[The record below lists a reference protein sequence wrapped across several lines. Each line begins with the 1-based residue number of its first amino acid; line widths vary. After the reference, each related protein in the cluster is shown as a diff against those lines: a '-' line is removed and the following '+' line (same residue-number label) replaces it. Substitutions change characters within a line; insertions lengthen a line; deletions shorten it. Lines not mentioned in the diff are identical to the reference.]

1 MDSTKPSMEGAKTS
15 FMDIIPST
23 EVEQELDTS
32 VFGVSIVE
40 EIISSSVTQMDE
52 QTEQVLESTDIAET
66 SNKASTAGNIS
77 DREDVFNILLP
88 SKKESNTEIIKEKD
102 YSPLEANNS
111 FLNTIVIQDAFIFC
125 PTLEPIVMNDTFDQ
139 GIFASERE
147 MNNMEDDR
155 ISISNK
161 FISIEFNEGHE
172 NRSKVQAIEEYL
184 LDVKNNAQ
192 EYKSALN
199 VQGILYF
206 DEDTPVE
213 SWLLNSV
220 DLLKG
225 HTNDLPTNW
234 LDIAQLINK
243 DDWSLLFSLSL
254 ERIEAE
260 RIYIPIAAFKFWE
273 QQDFKELLNEVMDK
287 SAFYKFKP
295 EEEKMQG
302 IGYLFLEM
310 FKIRRQI
317 NILNMQ
323 PEMAS
328 KFFNQKWSKPMT
340 GYRIIKSMCKI
351 KCSGIKKM
359 LKELPMF
366 KSNNEVTTAMN
377 YLITALTTYKAVTE
391 VMFYRLINV
400 TIVCQ
405 IIKPLL
411 QQKEFSWTHQA
422 IFTLLRSATNIFL
435 MKLLEEFHELK
446 ANFLIKEENI
456 IKGIRGVTIE
466 EKATNILNLF
476 MFNDMSNIT
485 IPSTLFESRNVEA
498 SVEVKPRKGK
508 KKRTNNEDD
517 ETHKIVSIVS
527 TQEEEKQKIG
537 CRIRM
542 LVGHD
547 VDGKLNATIITTKK
561 EVDYQFWYPK
571 RNKVIN
577 EYKHIRDYY
586 SWDDDFETDGES
598 AKGTYSPKVYDLRT
612 PQKKPGVMNMMCDI
626 FSDET
631 VMDMNVPSKRTAK
644 RNMIGEP
651 LKATTPKTLVP
662 ILSSKPENTSI
673 VDLIL
678 LEESSQAKQS
688 EPGSVIKLKNCI
700 LT

>member
-1 MDSTKPSMEGAKTS
+1 MYECFQIDSTKPSMERAKTS
-15 FMDIIPST
+15 LMDIIPST
-23 EVEQELDTS
+23 EVEQKLDTS
-32 VFGVSIVE
+32 VFGVSIME

-111 FLNTIVIQDAFIFC
+111 FLNTFVIQDAFIFC

-213 SWLLNSV
+213 SWFLNSV

-302 IGYLFLEM
+302 IGFLFLEM

-317 NILNMQ
+317 NILNRQ
-323 PEMAS
+323 PEMAI

-366 KSNNEVTTAMN
+366 KSNNEATTAMN

-405 IIKPLL
+405 IIKPVL

-456 IKGIRGVTIE
+456 IKEIRGVTIE

-476 MFNDMSNIT
+476 MFNDMSNT
-485 IPSTLFESRNVEA
+485 
-498 SVEVKPRKGK
+498 
-508 KKRTNNEDD
+508 
-517 ETHKIVSIVS
+517 
-527 TQEEEKQKIG
+527 
-537 CRIRM
+537 
-542 LVGHD
+542 
-547 VDGKLNATIITTKK
+547 
-561 EVDYQFWYPK
+561 
-571 RNKVIN
+571 
-577 EYKHIRDYY
+577 
-586 SWDDDFETDGES
+586 
-598 AKGTYSPKVYDLRT
+598 
-612 PQKKPGVMNMMCDI
+612 
-626 FSDET
+626 
-631 VMDMNVPSKRTAK
+631 
-644 RNMIGEP
+644 
-651 LKATTPKTLVP
+651 
-662 ILSSKPENTSI
+662 
-673 VDLIL
+673 
-678 LEESSQAKQS
+678 
-688 EPGSVIKLKNCI
+688 
-700 LT
+700 